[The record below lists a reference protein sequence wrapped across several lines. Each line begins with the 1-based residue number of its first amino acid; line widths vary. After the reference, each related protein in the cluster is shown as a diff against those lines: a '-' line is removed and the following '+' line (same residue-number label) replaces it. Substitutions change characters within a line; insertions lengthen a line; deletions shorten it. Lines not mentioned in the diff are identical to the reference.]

1 MSNKISLEFINIE
14 RFSKKK
20 EKADGDIERL
30 SKMEEEEDGDDDKY
44 LIYYDNVL
52 SAFINPFNLHSNLV
66 GTVIFRL

>member
-52 SAFINPFNLHSNLV
+52 SASINPLNLHSNLV